1 MESEKKKSFTLIQ
14 NLRDE
19 KEENESND
27 DEDLMLQTNS
37 ASYWK
42 RETKCHE
49 FYRGRKFLFTAL
61 NHGLERNKKKPAI
74 A

>member
-1 MESEKKKSFTLIQ
+1 MSTCNTISQ
-14 NLRDE
+14 SDQRDE
-19 KEENESND
+19 IENESND
-27 DEDLMLQTNS
+27 DEDLMLQINS

-42 RETKCHE
+42 RETKRHE
-49 FYRGRKFLFTAL
+49 FYRGREILLTAL